1 MIVMQIPM
9 SLSRFPSK
17 YISLVLFTSCFVLEA
32 ENAVHSLA
40 FSI

>member
-1 MIVMQIPM
+1 MIVMQI
-9 SLSRFPSK
+9 SYISFQVPSK
-17 YISLVLFTSCFVLEA
+17 DIGLVLFISCFVLEA